1 MGTAPEGNGAT
12 AAAAAPAEPKKP
24 KEPKQKKEQPKEA
37 KAKTE
42 VAAPGTPPPVCA
54 STGPAKAAAAPAP
67 VGRELS
73 SDDWAS
79 GKYGR
84 PAGKLVVKPWSQ
96 TMYMM
101 PQGWEN
107 APDWLNQ
114 LSGRAAGDLTPVV
127 WSNSI
132 FTKPAGWA

>member
-1 MGTAPEGNGAT
+1 
-12 AAAAAPAEPKKP
+12 
-24 KEPKQKKEQPKEA
+24 
-37 KAKTE
+37 
-42 VAAPGTPPPVCA
+42 
-54 STGPAKAAAAPAP
+54 
-67 VGRELS
+67 VGQELS

-84 PAGKLVVKPWSQ
+84 AAGKLVVKQW
-96 TMYMM
+96 THTIYTM

-114 LSGRAAGDLTPVV
+114 LSGRAAGDLTPVG
-127 WSNSI
+127 WSHSI